1 LTLDG
6 ERVAIVEDPPDLARR
21 PNLGNGVTMIG
32 AASLGSRERSTHVVP
47 LVLLHDPTRLS

>member
-1 LTLDG
+1 LALDG